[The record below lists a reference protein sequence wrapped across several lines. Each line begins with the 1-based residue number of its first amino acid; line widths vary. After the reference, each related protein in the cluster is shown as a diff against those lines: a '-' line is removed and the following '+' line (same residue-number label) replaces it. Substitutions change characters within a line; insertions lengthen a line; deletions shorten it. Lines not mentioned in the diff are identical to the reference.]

1 MGRREVPS
9 LFEGD
14 KWYLIRQR
22 PVSIA
27 DFFQSFSNPE
37 TKGPASKWSGSLLA

>member
-37 TKGPASKWSGSLLA
+37 AKEPASKRSGFLLA

>member
-1 MGRREVPS
+1 MGRREVPP
-9 LFEGD
+9 LFEGG
-14 KWYLIRQR
+14 KWYLIRLG

-37 TKGPASKWSGSLLA
+37 TKGPAPSKARAL

>member
-1 MGRREVPS
+1 MGQREVPS
-9 LFEGD
+9 LFEGG
-14 KWYLIRQR
+14 KWYLIRLG

-37 TKGPASKWSGSLLA
+37 AKEPASKRSGFLLA